1 MAQTQAKNVSSQDKH
16 GWLQID
22 LMLLS
27 KVWPCL
33 ADITWTIGKM
43 VSIMLEKIWPYKTAG
58 LLSPACSLLPGDK
71 SSWHR
76 LIIKEHFQVFIT
88 LQWHPTYGRLNVS
101 LLCCPLPCRRLSN
114 TTYLPVIQV
123 TKQGGLWAMKSSWL
137 HTQVSWNP
145 ISALP
150 LVMVVWISHSGYSP

>member
-33 ADITWTIGKM
+33 PDITWTIGKM

-76 LIIKEHFQVFIT
+76 LIIKGHFQVFTT

-123 TKQGGLWAMKSSWL
+123 TKQGGRSTSHEVFLTP
-137 HTQVSWNP
+137 HTSLLESNLSTAFGHGCLNQSQWV
-145 ISALP
+145 
-150 LVMVVWISHSGYSP
+150 